1 MGQLL
6 NANSTRPIQAI
17 HLGGGNGP
25 LRNGIL
31 GILGGGNSPPR

>member
-6 NANSTRPIQAI
+6 NANSTHTIQAI

-25 LRNGIL
+25 LINGIL
-31 GILGGGNSPPR
+31 GGDNSPPR